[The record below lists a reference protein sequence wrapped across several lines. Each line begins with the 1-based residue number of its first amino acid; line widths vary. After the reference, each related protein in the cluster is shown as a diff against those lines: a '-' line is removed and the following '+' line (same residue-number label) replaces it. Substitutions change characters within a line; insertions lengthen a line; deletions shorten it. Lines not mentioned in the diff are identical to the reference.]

1 MKKRIAYVLLL
12 PAGMFLLLFG
22 LFLENHVLSGVLAGV
37 GTIVLG
43 LSAAKAVPVLS
54 RRDAEGDGEKIEWQD
69 ERNMVIREK
78 AAWYAGMIIIAAMSV
93 SALVLALTDQI
104 VGACVIAGLLLL
116 YSLSIIVFSTYF
128 SKKL

>member
-1 MKKRIAYVLLL
+1 VKKRIAYVLLL